1 MEFYV
6 VLITA
11 PDEQSAREIAMKL
24 VEEDLAKCVNIV
36 KNITSIFTWEGKI
49 ETAPEALM
57 IAKTRKDKFQSLMQR
72 VKELHSYTVAEV
84 IALPIV
90 EGSEAYLSWLR
101 S

>member
-11 PDEQSAREIAMKL
+11 PDEQSAQDMALKI
-24 VEEDLAKCVNIV
+24 VEEELAKCVNIV
-36 KNITSIFTWEGKI
+36 KNITSVYSWKGKI
-49 ETAPEALM
+49 ETDSEALM
-57 IAKTRKDKFQSLMQR
+57 IAKTTKDKFQTLMQR
-72 VKELHSYTVAEV
+72 VKELHPYEVAEI

-101 S
+101 M

>member
-11 PDEQSAREIAMKL
+11 PDEQSAREMAMRL
-24 VEEDLAKCVNIV
+24 VEEGLAKCVNIINNV
-36 KNITSIFTWEGKI
+36 TSIFSWEGKI
-49 ETAPEALM
+49 ETSPEVLM
-57 IAKTRKDKFQSLMQR
+57 IAKTRRDKFQSLKER
-72 VKELHSYTVAEV
+72 VIGLHSYSVAEV